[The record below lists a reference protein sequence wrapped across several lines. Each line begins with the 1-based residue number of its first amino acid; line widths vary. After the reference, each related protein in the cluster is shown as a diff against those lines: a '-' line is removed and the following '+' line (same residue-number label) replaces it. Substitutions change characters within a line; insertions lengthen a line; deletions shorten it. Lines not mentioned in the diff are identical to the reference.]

1 MKYFATSLI
10 PLLSLSACSDHGV
23 AEVKNWMDDAKK
35 QVLVFAPKL
44 AEPKKFVPVAYS
56 GKNELDPYNPAK
68 LGASFA
74 KGQSKPDD
82 LRLHSQTR
90 KEALDSYSL
99 DEIKLVGT
107 IQKSGVHDALLQAG
121 KLLFQVKVG
130 QSLGKNQ
137 GVITRIS
144 EHEIEIKETVANATG
159 RLVERKAKLELQE
172 KYQ

>member
-1 MKYFATSLI
+1 MKYFAASLI
-10 PLLSLSACSDHGV
+10 LLLSLSACSDRGV
-23 AEVKNWMDDAKK
+23 AEVTHWMDDAKK
-35 QVLVFAPKL
+35 QLVVFVPKL
-44 AEPKKFVPVAYS
+44 AEPKKFIPVAYS
-56 GKNELDPYNPAK
+56 SKNELDPYNPAK
-68 LGASFA
+68 FGPSFV

-82 LRLHSQTR
+82 LQLHSQGS
-90 KEALDSYSL
+90 KEVLDAYSL

-144 EHEIEIKETVANATG
+144 EHEIEIKETVANAAG